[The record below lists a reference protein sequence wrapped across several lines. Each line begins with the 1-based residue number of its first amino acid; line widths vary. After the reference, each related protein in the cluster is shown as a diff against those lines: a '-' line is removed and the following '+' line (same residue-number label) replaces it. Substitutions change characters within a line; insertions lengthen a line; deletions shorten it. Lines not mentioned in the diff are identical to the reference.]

1 MNLEG
6 DYKRHSCV
14 SCEKLFKS
22 ESALVRHEKVHTGEK
37 PCRCDICYKYFARSD
52 SLKSHQLTHSGLKIY
67 QCDV

>member
-14 SCEKLFKS
+14 TCEKLFKS
-22 ESALVRHEKVHTGEK
+22 KSALVKHERVQTGEK
-37 PCRCDICYKYFARSD
+37 PYRCDICNKNFSRNN